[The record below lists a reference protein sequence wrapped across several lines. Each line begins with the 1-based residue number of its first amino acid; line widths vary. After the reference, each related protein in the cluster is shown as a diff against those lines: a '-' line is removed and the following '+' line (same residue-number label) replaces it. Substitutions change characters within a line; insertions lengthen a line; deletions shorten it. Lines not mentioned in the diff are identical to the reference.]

1 MAVTDGCFSN
11 DGVAIFGTGFVVVF
25 VFGLL
30 WPRTGEEEISSKLG
44 PCNWRTKIAA
54 TKKVGLKLPTKKV
67 GLKLHIEGMVW
78 DNFAV
83 ALIQVRR
90 KGTAKLHRRLF
101 ILESVNSGTFNYLL
115 LLRCGV

>member
-54 TKKVGLKLPTKKV
+54 TKKVGLKL
-67 GLKLHIEGMVW
+67 HIECMVW

-83 ALIQVRR
+83 ALDSSQKKR
-90 KGTAKLHRRLF
+90 
-101 ILESVNSGTFNYLL
+101 Y
-115 LLRCGV
+115 C